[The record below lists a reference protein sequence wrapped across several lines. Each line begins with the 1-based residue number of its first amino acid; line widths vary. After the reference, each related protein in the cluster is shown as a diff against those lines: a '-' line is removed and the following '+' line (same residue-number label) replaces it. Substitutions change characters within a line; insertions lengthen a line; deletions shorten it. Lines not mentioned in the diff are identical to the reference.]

1 MPERPLER
9 FRAKWMPVRVK
20 KTCQIK
26 RLEPGFDSIN
36 AGMAPATLAGPGRFR
51 FSSLVLVIISG
62 ATLAACSGGDFGRVR
77 QDARN
82 DDMHRWM
89 GAEAT
94 GSIGLHSSR
103 FQLTDPERQ
112 LRDLA
117 YPLVEPPH
125 SRPAWKSVFGDYD
138 PVAPPW
144 RQKPVFDRS
153 AYGRQLIDEPHRSHA
168 SRYSQL
174 IDDVRDDIT
183 RFDPFFN
190 TARQVFDLDGKR
202 NASLKFVSDL
212 APRERADAVARME
225 ENTLIVQ
232 WVQQCLEQR
241 IASYRWALEH
251 LVVHAPD
258 GIAADADRLIGH
270 LAALAADPPVTA
282 QPVIGRA
289 LRTRG

>member
-1 MPERPLER
+1 
-9 FRAKWMPVRVK
+9 
-20 KTCQIK
+20 
-26 RLEPGFDSIN
+26 
-36 AGMAPATLAGPGRFR
+36 
-51 FSSLVLVIISG
+51 
-62 ATLAACSGGDFGRVR
+62 
-77 QDARN
+77 
-82 DDMHRWM
+82 MHRWM

-103 FQLTDPERQ
+103 FQLTDYERQ

-125 SRPAWKSVFGDYD
+125 SRPAWKSVFGDYE
-138 PVAPPW
+138 PAAPPW
-144 RQKPVFDRS
+144 RQSPTFDRS
-153 AYGRQLIDEPHRSHA
+153 AYGRQLIDEPHRSNA
-168 SRYSQL
+168 SRYAQL

-190 TARQVFDLDGKR
+190 TARQVFDLDSKR

-212 APRERADAVARME
+212 SPRERADAVARME

-270 LAALAADPPVTA
+270 LAALAANPPVTA
-282 QPVIGRA
+282 QPGYRPRLAYARVGHLILARRKCRPESLGSTPTASLRA
-289 LRTRG
+289 SPRAARSAAGILQRRARLAPAPSFPAPAPAPSKGSALSSTGNR